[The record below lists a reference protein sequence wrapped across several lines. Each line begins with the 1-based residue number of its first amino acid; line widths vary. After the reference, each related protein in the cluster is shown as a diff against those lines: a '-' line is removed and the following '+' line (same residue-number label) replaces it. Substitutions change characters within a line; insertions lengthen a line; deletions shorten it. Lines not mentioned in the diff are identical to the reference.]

1 MSDTMT
7 LVLNHKEINRKITRM
22 AYEIYERNNEEQEII
37 FAGITGMGLILADLL
52 ATSLNAISGI
62 QTKAIEVQ
70 LDKKSVAEAPIT
82 LSEHTSVQG
91 KVVIVVDDV
100 LNTGKTLVYALFPFL
115 QDHAKKIEVAVLVN
129 RSHTRY
135 PVTPDYT
142 GLELATTLSEHITV
156 DLSKDNFTA
165 HLH

>member
-7 LVLNHKEINRKITRM
+7 LVLNHKQINRKITRM
-22 AYEIYERNNEEQEII
+22 AYEIYERNNEEKEVI
-37 FAGITGMGLILADLL
+37 FAGITGMGMILANLL
-52 ATSLNAISGI
+52 SESLKRISDI
-62 QTKAIEVQ
+62 QVHTIEIH
-70 LDKKSVAEAPIT
+70 LDKNSVAENPIT
-82 LSEHTSVQG
+82 LSDSVMLAD
-91 KVVIVVDDV
+91 KVIVVVDDV

-115 QDHAKKIEVAVLVN
+115 QGQAKKIEVAVLVN

-142 GLELATTLSEHITV
+142 GLELATTLSEHITI